1 MTRLLIFLIPL
12 TLLVGCGKSDP
23 PPGNAEETSG
33 KPAIPFESYSI
44 VDSSQIV
51 QYEDNLQL
59 YTVLEG
65 PGPLPEAGMT
75 LRIHYQGKLLN
86 GKVFD
91 SSYKRGEPLK
101 VRLGNGSLIKGFDYA
116 VQQLRLGSKA
126 VAIVPPKLAYGD
138 RLDVPDVPPNSTLV
152 FDIDVMGTF

>member
-1 MTRLLIFLIPL
+1 MVKTLTFLLPFFILM
-12 TLLVGCGKSDP
+12 GCGRSTPPTVNGESD
-23 PPGNAEETSG
+23 SG
-33 KPAIPFESYSI
+33 KPAIPFESYAI
-44 VDSSQIV
+44 LDSSKIV

-59 YTVLEG
+59 YTVTEG
-65 PGPLPEAGMT
+65 PGQLPEAGMT
-75 LRIHYQGKLLN
+75 LRIHYQGKLKN
-86 GKVFD
+86 GKIFD

-126 VAIVPPKLAYGD
+126 VAIIPPKLAYGD
-138 RLDVPDVPPNSTLV
+138 RQDVPDVPPNSTLI